1 MSFFILAVF
10 ILRLL
15 LLLCEVFTLLIVLRT
30 IISWLFPG
38 HLNMLT
44 RFLHRLTEPILMPLR
59 RILPK
64 LAGLDL
70 SPFVSVVILQALV
83 QLIIFVLGGA

>member
-1 MSFFILAVF
+1 
-10 ILRLL
+10 
-15 LLLCEVFTLLIVLRT
+15 
-30 IISWLFPG
+30 
-38 HLNMLT
+38 MLT